1 MAEQTAAPGE
11 RTPGLPDRAK
21 AFLSATGLAAAAVS
35 ASAILHGGETHGWT
49 TFAALVIGASIA
61 QLFAFH
67 TIRNQVFHTTPLFFV
82 AGAMLLPPQLLVLIP
97 LISHLPDSIRKRYA
111 WYIQTFNILNFTL
124 AVMCAW
130 GAARLVDHTL
140 AGRSAGWAAGAAAAA
155 VTYVVL
161 NNVGF
166 AVILH
171 LARGHDPRAI
181 LNPQILAADASLA
194 CLGVALAHFWRAD
207 AWLIPFAIAPI
218 LLLHFALRIP
228 QLEEEARVDAKT
240 GLANARHFM
249 EELTEELTRARRFG
263 RPLSVIVADLDLLRN
278 INNTYGHLAGD
289 AVLAGVAQIISAHV
303 RHYDVAARFGGE
315 EFAVVLP
322 ETTEREAW
330 ETAERIREAVAG
342 TPIWAESAGQYVSA
356 TLSMGVAS
364 FPAHGTDPDDLLHH
378 ADVAAYHAKL
388 QGRNRAFRA
397 SRRARLSAV
406 AGEPLIAA
414 VVHETEEKPARRRE
428 VASFG
433 RPARAG
439 LLVTAVGAVGIA
451 AGGVAALLAHTPE
464 PRALLVVGALV
475 AVGQVFALEID
486 NGTISAGA
494 VAALAG
500 VAMFGAGSALLLAA
514 IGVVMD
520 VATRRWRP

>member
-1 MAEQTAAPGE
+1 MSERMLAPTAPA
-11 RTPGLPDRAK
+11 PGLPDQAK
-21 AFLSATGLAAAAVS
+21 IFLFAVGIAATAISMPALLHGGRPHGWIAFAVLAVAAAV
-35 ASAILHGGETHGWT
+35 
-49 TFAALVIGASIA
+49 A

-67 TIRNQVFHTTPLFFV
+67 TIRNQVFHTTPLFFI
-82 AGAMLLPPQLLVLIP
+82 AGVMLLPPQLLILLP
-97 LISHLPDSIRKRYA
+97 LISHVPDWLRKRYA

-124 AVMCAW
+124 AIMAAW
-130 GAARLVDHTL
+130 GADRLVSSTL
-140 AGRSAGWAAGAAAAA
+140 GDRSGSWAAGAAAA
-155 VTYVVL
+155 VIVYVVL
-161 NNVGF
+161 NNGSF

-171 LARGHDPRAI
+171 LARGHSPRDI
-181 LNPQILAADASLA
+181 LNPQTLSADAALA
-194 CLGVALAHFWRAD
+194 CLGIAFAHFWQVD
-207 AWLIPFAIAPI
+207 AWLLPFAIAP
-218 LLLHFALRIP
+218 LALLHAALHLP
-228 QLEEEARVDAKT
+228 QLREEARMDSKT

-249 EELTEELTRARRFG
+249 ETLKEELTRARRFS

-278 INNTYGHLAGD
+278 VNNTYGHLAGD
-289 AVLAGVAQIISAHV
+289 AVLAGIAEIVRSHV
-303 RHYDVAARFGGE
+303 RRYDVAARFGGE
-315 EFAVVLP
+315 EFAIVLP
-322 ETTEREAW
+322 ETTEMEAW
-330 ETAERIREAVAG
+330 ETAERIRQAVAE
-342 TPIWAESAGQYVSA
+342 TPIWAENAGQYVNV

-414 VVHETEEKPARRRE
+414 VVREMEETPPRRRRE
-428 VASFG
+428 VARFG

-439 LLVTAVGAVGIA
+439 VLVTAVGAAGIA
-451 AGGVAALLAHTPE
+451 AGGVAALLAHRPE
-464 PRALLVVGALV
+464 PRALLVVAALV
-475 AVGQVFALEID
+475 AVGQFFALEID

-520 VATRRWRP
+520 VAARR